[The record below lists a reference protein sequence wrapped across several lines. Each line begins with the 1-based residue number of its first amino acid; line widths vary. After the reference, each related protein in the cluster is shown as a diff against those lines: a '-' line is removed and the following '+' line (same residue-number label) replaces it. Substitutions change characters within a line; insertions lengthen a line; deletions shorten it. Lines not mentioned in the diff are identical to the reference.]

1 MIEMWEQKQSVHQEV
16 HPSGENF
23 EAVVTFKQY
32 CDKTTASQY
41 LKSMIGD
48 KILINHLLF

>member
-1 MIEMWEQKQSVHQEV
+1 MVGGGEWREEIVTIEMWDQKQSVHQEV

-32 CDKTTASQY
+32 CDKTTAS
-41 LKSMIGD
+41 
-48 KILINHLLF
+48 